1 MFKRTHVLVAL
12 AFSSLFAFGCANT
25 QTTTPIAPKADV
37 AKVDV
42 KDGAKKDDGKKA
54 EEIKILREKLAA
66 HRKQQLERLEAYAAA
81 GQFPLNV
88 TDPTPSHQLKDVN
101 GTYCAVANLVVQDG
115 LQDVIDAESKTHN
128 DLLFGDV
135 KDGQLYSWIL
145 TSGLTQEEIAAIQAP
160 APYVGEG
167 EINVPVEP
175 QPIDPPKQTNAT
187 EQLQAHF
194 RAVEQQ
200 IIANSDASLDLA
212 ANRLEGTFGSVAVS
226 LL

>member
-1 MFKRTHVLVAL
+1 MPKRTSILVAL
-12 AFSSLFAFGCANT
+12 AFSTLATFGFGCANT
-25 QTTTPIAPKADV
+25 HSTTPVAPKSGEPTTNVV
-37 AKVDV
+37 AKGD
-42 KDGAKKDDGKKA
+42 AKKA
-54 EEIKILREKLAA
+54 EEVAVIREKLAA
-66 HRKQQLERLEAYAAA
+66 RRKQQLERLEAYAAA
-81 GQFPLNV
+81 RNFPLNV
-88 TDPTPSHQLKDVN
+88 TDPTPSHQLKDMN

-167 EINVPVEP
+167 EINAPVPP
-175 QPIDPPKQTNAT
+175 QPIAPPKQTEAT

-200 IIANSDASLDLA
+200 IIANTDASLDLA
-212 ANRLEGTFGSVAVS
+212 ANRLDGTFGSVAVS

>member
-1 MFKRTHVLVAL
+1 MSKRCTLLVAL
-12 AFSSLFAFGCANT
+12 AFTALSSFGFGCANT
-25 QTTTPIAPKADV
+25 QTTNAFAPKGETKIEAT
-37 AKVDV
+37 
-42 KDGAKKDDGKKA
+42 KKDDGKKA
-54 EEIKILREKLAA
+54 EEVAVIREKLAA
-66 HRKQQLERLEAYAAA
+66 HRKQQLERLDAYAAA
-81 GQFPLNV
+81 GKFPLNV
-88 TDPTPSHQLKDVN
+88 TDPTPSHQLKDAN

-145 TSGLTQEEIAAIQAP
+145 TSGLTQEEVAAIQAP

-167 EINVPVEP
+167 EINAPMPAP
-175 QPIDPPKQTNAT
+175 QPIDPPKQANAS

-200 IIANSDASLDLA
+200 IVANTDASLDVA
-212 ANRLEGTFGSVAVS
+212 ANRLEETFGSVAVS